1 MNFFKKKQKV
11 VFDVGACD
19 GEFLKRYVNSPA
31 VDIYAFEP
39 ILEKAVFL
47 SGKWKNVYVSP
58 VAIDESAGWKKFNH
72 NKFEAASSL
81 LSFNPDVL
89 KSWKI
94 NDSKED
100 ISQTSER
107 LVLCQRLDDFC
118 FQRGISRISILKTD
132 TQGNDLSVLR
142 SLGKYLEVTEQIIVE
157 VPAGNEPLYRE
168 GATRANIEQYLI
180 SNGFRCVLEE
190 IQSLGQEFN
199 LHFVK

>member
-1 MNFFKKKQKV
+1 MLFKNKAKV
-11 VFDVGACD
+11 IFDIGACD
-19 GEFLKRYVNSPA
+19 GDYLKQFANKSNFIV
-31 VDIYAFEP
+31 YAFEP
-39 ILEKAVFL
+39 ILEKALFL
-47 SGKWKNVYVSP
+47 SGKWKNVHVAP
-58 VAIDESAGWKKFNH
+58 IAIDESGGWKKFNY

-81 LSFNPDVL
+81 LSFSPDVL
-89 KSWKI
+89 KNWKI
-94 NDSKED
+94 NDLKED

-107 LVLCQRLDDFC
+107 LVFCQRLDEFC
-118 FQRGISRISILKTD
+118 FQRGISHISVLKTD

-142 SLGKYLEVTEQIIVE
+142 SLGAYLEVTEQIIVE

-168 GATRANIEQYLI
+168 GATRADIEKYLT